1 MRHIEIAVNLSDGL
15 VMNSSEDPS
24 ADPPGDAGGLASL
37 TAIYLQQTANLSNAL
52 LDMWSAWAQA
62 ADVVSRQRG
71 LAAGKSLS
79 RLFAPEAWK
88 AGEFGPLLE
97 ELRQTLSLPQL
108 ADVPNLNLSAIDTL
122 AATADLI
129 ALLQQYMSISL
140 PLWLSATRQFQAEIT
155 TRAKQGNGV
164 QSPGEALDLWN
175 GIVDRALMEFN
186 RSGEFAKL
194 QQRLLR
200 ASAQYRLE
208 LRKLGERGA
217 RLFDMPTRAEMTDV
231 YRRMHDM
238 QREVQKLRR
247 ELSALRHSKATSADP
262 TQSEVCAGE
271 S

>member
-155 TRAKQGNGV
+155 TRAKQGRG
-164 QSPGEALDLWN
+164 PE
-175 GIVDRALMEFN
+175 
-186 RSGEFAKL
+186 SG
-194 QQRLLR
+194 
-200 ASAQYRLE
+200 
-208 LRKLGERGA
+208 GGA
-217 RLFDMPTRAEMTDV
+217 RFVERYCRSSSDGIQSLGRV
-231 YRRMHDM
+231 R
-238 QREVQKLRR
+238 Q
-247 ELSALRHSKATSADP
+247 TSA
-262 TQSEVCAGE
+262 TAATCIGAISVGAAKAR
-271 S
+271 